1 MSKKDMVMKTAK
13 RAFRKHRLRKQNYQI
28 CINVILMNHTD
39 VSVNCPGNQIVNQLS
54 NYHYGKH
61 E

>member
-1 MSKKDMVMKTAK
+1 MRKKDLVMKTAK
-13 RAFRKHRLRKQNYQI
+13 RAFHKHRKREQNYQI